1 MTKFFGSHGWLFWYS
16 SRLKFDSLCEKGKN
30 EAFVVFVEV
39 VGVYAIFHKTH
50 GISVIFQMR
59 KTLNTFFRTE
69 ILRFSLIKANGAWW
83 RKKKLRKNSIILP
96 ILNYI

>member
-1 MTKFFGSHGWLFWYS
+1 MVDCFDIHLPG
-16 SRLKFDSLCEKGKN
+16 RLKFDSLCEKGKN

-50 GISVIFQMR
+50 GISVIFQTR

-69 ILRFSLIKANGAWW
+69 ILRFSLIKANGA
-83 RKKKLRKNSIILP
+83 
-96 ILNYI
+96 